1 MRQVICGAGL
11 CGAALAEDHCGWSGL
26 LDLLNAERIV
36 TTVALVGATHLAI
49 GLAVD

>member
-1 MRQVICGAGL
+1 M
-11 CGAALAEDHCGWSGL
+11 ALPEDHCGWAEL

-36 TTVALVGATHLAI
+36 TTAGLIGATHRAI